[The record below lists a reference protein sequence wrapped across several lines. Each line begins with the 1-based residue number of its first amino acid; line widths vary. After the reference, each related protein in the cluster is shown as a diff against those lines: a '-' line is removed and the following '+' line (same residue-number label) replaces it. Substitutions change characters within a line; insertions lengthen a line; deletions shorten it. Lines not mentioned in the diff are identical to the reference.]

1 MLKKLSLDY
10 YKKMFEEKKL
20 GRDDELRFV
29 SYGKLKMI
37 TTNIDGNE
45 PHQYRFTFLEQN
57 PYKQSIYGKKA
68 RQGSKIMWIIVF
80 NRLTRKERW
89 LGRVED
95 GKWYP
100 KQ

>member
-1 MLKKLSLDY
+1 MLQRIFINY

-20 GRDDELRFV
+20 SRDDELRFV

-45 PHQYRFTFLEQN
+45 PHQYRLTFLEQN
-57 PYKQSIYGKKA
+57 PHKKSLYGKRA
-68 RQGSKIMWIIVF
+68 RQGSKIMWVIIYD
-80 NRLTRKERW
+80 RTKRKERW
-89 LGRVED
+89 LGRVENRV
-95 GKWYP
+95 WHP